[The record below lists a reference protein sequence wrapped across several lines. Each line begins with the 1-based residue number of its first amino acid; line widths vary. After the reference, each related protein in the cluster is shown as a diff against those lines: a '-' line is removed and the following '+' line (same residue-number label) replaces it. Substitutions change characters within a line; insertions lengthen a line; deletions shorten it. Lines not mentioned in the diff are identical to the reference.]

1 MGPPAR
7 LLLRPFLPTQAVF
20 AQVSTVFLYRTTR
33 DISGKNC
40 HNLGKVSHA
49 GCNLSLN
56 PDGLWGGWGLM
67 R

>member
-49 GCNLSLN
+49 GCSLSLN
-56 PDGLWGGWGLM
+56 PDGLWGGGGG
-67 R
+67 

>member
-20 AQVSTVFLYRTTR
+20 AQVNTVFLYRTTR

-40 HNLGKVSHA
+40 HNLEKTVTIWGK
-49 GCNLSLN
+49 C
-56 PDGLWGGWGLM
+56 PM
-67 R
+67 RGVVLA